1 MGVCEKDPVRS
12 GLEKRERVVVEST
25 RVILLQVGGWVV
37 QKGLPPRDGVYT
49 KPIPGSVAVAG
60 FSIRFRGMSQIF
72 LLGFV
77 VVVVLGPETR
87 YFMVLIIIKK
97 KRSFICSAGGAHTV
111 DLTTGAVCA
120 KAAFV
125 SVCVSDG
132 TCVILPFLTCEVS
145 HSRNGQWI
153 SGPQAPMTVGIWSCL
168 CGNSACVTTGHSENM
183 H

>member
-25 RVILLQVGGWVV
+25 RVILLDVGGWVV
-37 QKGLPPRDGVYT
+37 QKGLPRVYT

-87 YFMVLIIIKK
+87 YFMVLIIIIIIKK
-97 KRSFICSAGGAHTV
+97 VIYLQRWGSTYRGFNHGG
-111 DLTTGAVCA
+111 
-120 KAAFV
+120 
-125 SVCVSDG
+125 CVY
-132 TCVILPFLTCEVS
+132 
-145 HSRNGQWI
+145 
-153 SGPQAPMTVGIWSCL
+153 
-168 CGNSACVTTGHSENM
+168 
-183 H
+183 